1 MVIPPFVCWVDG
13 TKKAADLLK
22 TDGRVE
28 TAYDVILTLLMHYFL
43 LMIRGEKGIRI
54 LACEKENVG
63 RGGAIKIRK
72 GTRSTDWELVPQ
84 GYEYLNFESFGL
96 DGRLRCSNDLQ

>member
-1 MVIPPFVCWVDG
+1 MVLPPFACWVDG
-13 TKKAADLLK
+13 TKKAADLKK
-22 TDGRVE
+22 TDGLVE
-28 TAYDVILTLLMHYFL
+28 TAFDEILVLFTYDHL
-43 LMIRGEKGIRI
+43 LMIRGEKEIRI